1 MKTVKQEIKVQEF
14 LNTYPTD
21 QKKALEKVISVMT
34 KVTGEIPA
42 IWGKDIIGFGEM
54 TYSNTKLK
62 DQPFFKVGLRMA
74 KNHMT
79 LYLNAYHQGLMDYA
93 DLKGIKHGMG
103 CYHIKKAHEKLDQ
116 VKALVKLSMD

>member
-14 LNTYPTD
+14 LYTYPTD
-21 QKKALEKVISVMT
+21 RKKALEKVISVMT
-34 KVTGEIPA
+34 KVTGETPA

-116 VKALVKLSMD
+116 VKALLKLSME

>member
-14 LNTYPTD
+14 LNMYPTE
-21 QKKALEKVISVMT
+21 KKEALDIVIQEVM
-34 KVTGEIPA
+34 KVTGEIPT

-79 LYLNAYHQGLMDYA
+79 LYLNAYHQALMDYA

-116 VKALVKLSMD
+116 VKALLKLSME